1 MTFPVFTSD
10 GLKELQDVKARL
22 LEQARGYIRDR
33 KEALGEME
41 STANPIRKAMLYR
54 RAFQAN
60 ELYSFVDFNKL
71 QKIPSSFQDVF
82 KIDGDLWIGKR
93 GPIWMEQHQKRT
105 KNNNGRP
112 GPVFLPKQR
121 EPRIDMGTAT
131 TIKTSEED
139 DHHENDSVKNSKYGI
154 NPKLAP

>member
-105 KNNNGRP
+105 KKIMAVLVRCFFRSNVNLVLIWER
-112 GPVFLPKQR
+112 LR
-121 EPRIDMGTAT
+121 
-131 TIKTSEED
+131 
-139 DHHENDSVKNSKYGI
+139 
-154 NPKLAP
+154 L